1 MLSHSEQTMDDLL
14 SDPLTLSLMR
24 ADGVDPAAL
33 RSDLVHVAE
42 RLGERLPAMLPAEW
56 RNREPDWK
64 RVLADC
70 IQASRAKAAAHHRSS
85 R

>member
-1 MLSHSEQTMDDLL
+1 MLRRTEQTMDDLL

-42 RLGERLPAMLPAEW
+42 RLGERPPAVLPSQW

-64 RVLADC
+64 RLLADC
-70 IQASRAKAAAHHRSS
+70 IQASSARAAAHRRSP

>member
-14 SDPLTLSLMR
+14 SDPLTLSLMK
-24 ADGVDPAAL
+24 ADGVDPTAL
-33 RSDLVHVAE
+33 RSDLVHVAR
-42 RLGERLPAMLPAEW
+42 RLGERPAAMLPAEW

-64 RVLADC
+64 RLLADC
-70 IQASRAKAAAHHRSS
+70 IQASRARSAAPHRSP